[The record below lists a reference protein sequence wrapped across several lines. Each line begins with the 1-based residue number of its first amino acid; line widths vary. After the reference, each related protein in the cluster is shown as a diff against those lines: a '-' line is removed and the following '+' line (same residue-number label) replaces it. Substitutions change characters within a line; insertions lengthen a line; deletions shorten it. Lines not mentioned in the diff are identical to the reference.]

1 MSKKSVLRL
10 FWVAVVS
17 SYLLVLSMFPLAWWA
32 PAPLRDYAMILTRY
46 CTPIVLEV
54 GLLIFTAIVAIAHA
68 MLQRKL
74 DGEEFVTMQLDEQQY
89 RELSGKKS
97 DKQD

>member
-1 MSKKSVLRL
+1 MSKKGILTL
-10 FWVAVVS
+10 FWSAVVS

-32 PAPLRDYAMILTRY
+32 PQPLRDYAMILTRY

-54 GLLIFTAIVAIAHA
+54 GLLIFSAIVAIAHA

-74 DGEEFVTMQLDEQQY
+74 DGEEFVTIELDESQY
-89 RELSGKKS
+89 RELGARKSGL
-97 DKQD
+97 QD